1 MSNSFEM
8 AWGIVKGQ
16 SSDFEW
22 FKPSWERMT
31 LNERKRREMGR
42 GDNYGA
48 GLQWAKRGV
57 PTRRESELDLWE
69 NKSRHPSKGPHKEGR
84 REATERGLEQDIEED
99 ASTNPNPAINDA
111 LRNIGESPT
120 MPIEYRQDIQE
131 RR

>member
-57 PTRRESELDLWE
+57 PTRRESELDVWR
-69 NKSRHPSKGPHKEGR
+69 KKPRSPY
-84 REATERGLEQDIEED
+84 AMERGLEQDIEED

-111 LRNIGESPT
+111 LRSIGESPT